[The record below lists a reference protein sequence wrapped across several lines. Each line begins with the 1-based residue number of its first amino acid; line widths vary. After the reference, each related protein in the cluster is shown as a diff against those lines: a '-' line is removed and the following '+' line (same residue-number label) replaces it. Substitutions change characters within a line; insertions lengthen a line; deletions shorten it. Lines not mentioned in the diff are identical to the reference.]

1 MPRTN
6 IPEAG
11 TKFSEPALLV
21 LAALAG
27 GAKHGYAIIQ
37 EIEREAAQ
45 RMGPGTLYGIIS
57 RLEAASL
64 IEPLE
69 MEERG
74 RVPYRITGAG
84 RRVLNEQLANL
95 RRYQTALKALA
106 TR

>member
-1 MPRTN
+1 VPRSNTA
-6 IPEAG
+6 ETG
-11 TKFSEPALLV
+11 EKLSESALLV

-57 RLEAASL
+57 RLEGASL

-84 RRVLNEQLANL
+84 RCVLSEQLANL

>member
-1 MPRTN
+1 MSRTN
-6 IPEAG
+6 APEAAG
-11 TKFSEPALLV
+11 KLSESALLV

-57 RLEAASL
+57 RLEGASL
-64 IEPLE
+64 IESLE

-84 RRVLNEQLANL
+84 RRVLTEQLANL

-106 TR
+106 AR

>member
-1 MPRTN
+1 VTRSNTT
-6 IPEAG
+6 ETG
-11 TKFSEPALLV
+11 DKLSESALLV

-37 EIEREAAQ
+37 EIEREAEH

-57 RLEAASL
+57 RLESASL

-84 RRVLNEQLANL
+84 RRVLTEQLAKL

-106 TR
+106 AR

>member
-1 MPRTN
+1 MPRSNTA
-6 IPEAG
+6 ETG
-11 TKFSEPALLV
+11 DRLSESALLV

-57 RLEAASL
+57 RLEGASL

-84 RRVLNEQLANL
+84 RRVLTEQLANL

-106 TR
+106 AR